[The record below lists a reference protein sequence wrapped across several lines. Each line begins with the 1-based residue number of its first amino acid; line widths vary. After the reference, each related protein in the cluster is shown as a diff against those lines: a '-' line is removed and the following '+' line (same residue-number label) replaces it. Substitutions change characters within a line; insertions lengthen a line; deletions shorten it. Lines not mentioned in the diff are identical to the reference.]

1 MILTGTILATNLSLN
16 CGGDSGLPGRA
27 VKEEIRMC
35 GILGYVGQRNSLPI
49 LIEGLR
55 RLEYRGYDSAGVAF
69 QNGNGIEIFKTSGK
83 IRDLEAILPGSTER
97 ASAGLGHTRW
107 ATHGIPTTVN
117 AHPHRVEGIAVVHNG
132 IIENYRELKNDLV
145 RKGMSFTS
153 DTDTEVIPQM
163 ISWFLKEGHSFREA
177 LASTVGSLTG
187 YFAIGVMHE
196 GEPQTLYAVRN
207 RMPLVIGFG
216 QGDFYF
222 ASDTP
227 ALLPYTRK
235 CMYPADKELCV
246 LSPQGVTVERLNG
259 GKPSSP
265 EEDIVEIAWTPSMA
279 EKEGYEH
286 FMLKEINEQPQG
298 VSNTLSEWIDDP
310 LTLLESAGLSSEK
323 VFGLRRLHIVACGTS
338 YHAALIGKYMIESLA
353 RIPVDVDIA
362 SEYRYRK
369 PIIENGHTFFI
380 SITQSGETADTLA
393 AQREARE
400 NGAQTLTICNVV
412 GSTVSREAD
421 AVLYTRGG
429 PEISVAST
437 KAFTAQLAA
446 LTLLAIGLGIK
457 RGRLF
462 APEAESLKAQ
472 LKKMPESL
480 DKMLEHDGD
489 IMRIAGAIADAKGCL
504 YLGRGINYPIALEG
518 ALKMKEITYI
528 HAEGYAAGE
537 MKHGPIALIEP
548 DLPVIVLAPVDNLY
562 QKTLANIEEVK
573 ARGGRVIA
581 VTDETACMR
590 DKAEDLI
597 PVISTHPVLSPFVT
611 VIPMQLLAYHAAVIK
626 GCDVDQ
632 PRNLAKS
639 VTVE

>member
-1 MILTGTILATNLSLN
+1 
-16 CGGDSGLPGRA
+16 
-27 VKEEIRMC
+27 VKEGITMC
-35 GILGYVGQRNSLPI
+35 GIVGYVGQKNSLPI

-55 RLEYRGYDSAGVAF
+55 SLEYRGYDSAGVAF
-69 QNGNGIEIFKTSGK
+69 QNGDGIEIFKTRGK
-83 IRDLEAILPGSTER
+83 IRDLEAILPDSAGT

-117 AHPHRVEGIAVVHNG
+117 AHPHRAGGVAVVHNG
-132 IIENYRELKNDLV
+132 IIENYRELKNDLLRRGTPFV
-145 RKGMSFTS
+145 S

-163 ISWFLKEGHSFREA
+163 ICRFLEEGYSFREA
-177 LASTVGSLTG
+177 LAATVKSLSG
-187 YFAIGVMHE
+187 YFALGVMHD
-196 GEPQTLYAVRN
+196 GEPGTLYALRN
-207 RMPLVIGFG
+207 RMPLVVGFG
-216 QGDFYF
+216 EGDFYF

-227 ALLPYTRK
+227 ALLPHTRR
-235 CMYPADKELCV
+235 CMYPADKELCI
-246 LSPQGVTVERLNG
+246 LTSGGVAVESLNG

-265 EEDIVEIAWTPSMA
+265 EESIVEIDWTPSMA
-279 EKEGYEH
+279 EKEGHEH
-286 FMLKEINEQPQG
+286 FMLKEIREQPQG
-298 VSNTLSEWIDDP
+298 VNNSLSEWIDDP
-310 LTLLESAGLSSEK
+310 LALLEHVGLSSEK

-400 NGAQTLTICNVV
+400 GGAHTLTICNVV
-412 GSTVSREAD
+412 GSTSSREAD
-421 AVLYTRGG
+421 SVLYTRSG

-446 LTLLAIGLGIK
+446 LALLAIGLGMK
-457 RGRLF
+457 RGRIF
-462 APEAESLKAQ
+462 APESESLKAQ
-472 LKKMPESL
+472 LRNMPESL
-480 DKMLEHDGD
+480 EKMLERDGD
-489 IMRIAGAIADAKGCL
+489 IMRIAGTIADAKGCL

-548 DLPVIVLAPVDNLY
+548 ELPVIVLAPVDGLY
-562 QKTLANIEEVK
+562 QKTLANLEEVK

-581 VTDETACMR
+581 VTDDAASMQ

-597 PVISTHPVLSPFVT
+597 PVVSTHPVLSPFVT
-611 VIPMQLLAYHAAVIK
+611 VVPMQLLAYHTAVIR